1 MRGEL
6 AVYLNEFE
14 FRFGYPPDLNS
25 VETGSGCDE
34 AVRDEASA
42 VSAVS
47 AVPAVSAAPGDLALL
62 YRHISRLSLPDVG
75 VGLFVHSVRQT
86 ADGLRGDL
94 PTRVVGEVEDSV
106 AVFGSDGGGALFA
119 LSRTDGATVY
129 RLPPA
134 RVDGSVYRCAEGIEV
149 VALGL
154 RGFLVHVE
162 SELRRS

>member
-14 FRFGYPPDLNS
+14 FRFGYPPDPNS

-47 AVPAVSAAPGDLALL
+47 AGSATPGDLALL

-106 AVFGSDGGGALFA
+106 AVLGSDGGGALFA

-134 RVDGSVYRCAEGIEV
+134 RVDGSAYRCAEGIEV